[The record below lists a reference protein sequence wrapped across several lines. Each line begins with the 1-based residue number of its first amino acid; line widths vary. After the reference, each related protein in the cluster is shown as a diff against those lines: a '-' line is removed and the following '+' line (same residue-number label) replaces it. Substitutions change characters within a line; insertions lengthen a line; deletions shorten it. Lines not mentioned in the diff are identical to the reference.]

1 MNDDDDDDL
10 ADFRGSVRLF
20 PLPNLVLFPR
30 VMQPLHIFEP
40 RYRQMTADA
49 LDDDRLIGIV
59 RQGPDGKS
67 DGVKYDFEM
76 VGCVGKIVAEQ
87 RLEGGRYNLL
97 LRGVKRFLAV
107 REIESDKPYRQVT
120 VDLLDEIPFVGAG
133 HEEETYRQRLFAA
146 APRWLPPQTLLQNE
160 FKKLLSATLDLGM
173 LADMIT
179 FTVPIDPKAKQVLLE
194 ELDIR
199 KRLDQLLR
207 LLELKKAKAPPAKF
221 PPDFSVN

>member
-1 MNDDDDDDL
+1 MNDDDDFD
-10 ADFRGSVRLF
+10 DFRGSVRLF

-76 VGCVGKIVAEQ
+76 VGCVGRIVAEQ
-87 RLEGGRYNLL
+87 RLVDGHYNLL

-107 REIESDKPYRQVT
+107 REIESDKLYRQVT
-120 VDLLDEIPFVGAG
+120 VELLDDIPFAAAA
-133 HEEETYRQRLFAA
+133 HEEENYRRRIRAA
-146 APRWLPPQTLLQNE
+146 APLWLPPQALLQSE
-160 FKKLLSATLDLGM
+160 FKKLLSATLDMGM
-173 LADMIT
+173 LVDMIT
-179 FTVPIDPKAKQVLLE
+179 FTVPLPPKAKQVLLE
-194 ELDIR
+194 ELDVR

-207 LLELKKAKAPPAKF
+207 LLELKKAKSPSAKF
-221 PPDFSVN
+221 PPDFSAN